1 MVFPWIAGGT
11 VAARLRWLATHI
23 LTTVDPPTIYFH
35 HLSKAMSD
43 LAEDE
48 RMMAEVRE
56 MAELALERFL
66 IDDPAHFHPEGT
78 KP

>member
-23 LTTVDPPTIYFH
+23 LTTPDPPTIYFH

-43 LAEDE
+43 LSEDE
-48 RMMAEVRE
+48 RTMAEVRE
-56 MAELALERFL
+56 MAELALARFL
-66 IDDPAHFHPEGT
+66 VEDSGDLDSEGT
-78 KP
+78 NL